1 MKPAPMPAEEQQLDH
16 YVYML
21 RCANGSLYTGYTR
34 NLKARVAT
42 HNAGKGS
49 RYTRVHRPVELV
61 ACWSLTTKREA
72 LQVEYRLKQLP
83 RIKKLEIIEEIIC
96 PEWLSH
102 VVRIHL

>member
-1 MKPAPMPAEEQQLDH
+1 MSAEEQQPNH

-21 RCANGSLYTGYTR
+21 RCADGSLYTGYTR
-34 NLKARVAT
+34 KLEARVAT

-49 RYTRVHRPVELV
+49 RYTRAHRPVELV

-72 LQVEYRLKQLP
+72 LQIEYRLKQLP
-83 RIKKLEIIEEIIC
+83 RSKKLEIIEETIC

-102 VVRIHL
+102 AVRMHVKSA

>member
-1 MKPAPMPAEEQQLDH
+1 MPVEKQQSDH

-21 RCANGSLYTGYTR
+21 RCADGSLYTGYTR

-49 RYTRVHRPVELV
+49 RYTRAHCPVQLV

-72 LQVEYRLKQLP
+72 LQIEYRLKQLS
-83 RIKKLEIIEEIIC
+83 RIKKLEIVEEMAC
-96 PEWLSH
+96 PEWLLRA
-102 VVRIHL
+102 VRTPFNGL